1 MNYELILAGWAV
13 LFASMAFYRAWQVM
27 TLMRSHLRETMASR
41 AFAEQL
47 FANAKRKCQEITAR
61 ALEINLLDARVRA
74 VLRILQMKGELPIPT
89 NGGEQGADEVNHQIF
104 SRAEPGPH
112 GQIQGCNVYHCSTC
126 EVDA

>member
-1 MNYELILAGWAV
+1 MNYELIFAVMAV
-13 LFASMAFYRAWQVM
+13 LFAAMAFYRAGQVR

-41 AFAEQL
+41 AKAEEI
-47 FANAKRKCQEITAR
+47 FRNAKQQCQQMTAR

-89 NGGEQGADEVNHQIF
+89 NGGEQGADEVDHQVF

-112 GQIQGCNVYHCSTC
+112 GQIQGCNVYHCAVC
-126 EVDA
+126 EVGA